1 MNQST
6 QATGVALYGE
16 NIPTALGDCPLAVGA
31 IAQYA
36 PFNLASTGYWSLA
49 SVTEFEDILLGPAG
63 DPPIVPPPFVYVL
76 DCNGE
81 LSINTTTFPLSLNP
95 ATPPIVAIQNG
106 IFCSDFASVNF
117 VKTVGDISTWKVALN
132 VVRNTFDE
140 AQADAPVFS
149 VTMPDLQGIYTLRIS
164 VYVRLITPASLALL

>member
-106 IFCSDFASVNF
+106 IFCSDTGNPELFSECLSL
-117 VKTVGDISTWKVALN
+117 VG
-132 VVRNTFDE
+132 
-140 AQADAPVFS
+140 VFWTS
-149 VTMPDLQGIYTLRIS
+149 WMLSIVLWFLS
-164 VYVRLITPASLALL
+164 